1 MLRQTYKTG
10 LTALAVVAMVTAA
23 IPAEAK
29 ETPADASI
37 VVATVNGDKI
47 FKKDVLGALKNMQVK
62 PEDSEKAFP
71 VVVNQMINE
80 RLINTETSS
89 AGIEKN
95 PVFQQRLEMAR
106 FQLIKTMYLENYLK
120 DKINDQTV
128 KVEYNKFK
136 KENKGKQEVHA
147 HHILL
152 ASEVEARQVI
162 KDLKGGA
169 KFEDLAKERSSG
181 PTAKTGGDIG
191 YFLKGELVPEFSD
204 AAFKLKK
211 GNYTKAPVK
220 SQFGWHVILVKDKR
234 VRAVPEMKAVEG
246 AIRNKMGQEAVEKLV
261 ANLRAKADIK
271 HFDEK
276 GKLVKKTVK
285 N

>member
-152 ASEVEARQVI
+152 ASELEARQVI
-162 KDLKGGA
+162 KDLKSGA

>member
-204 AAFKLKK
+204 AAFKLKT

-234 VRAVPEMKAVEG
+234 IRPVPEMKLVEG

-261 ANLRAKADIK
+261 SNLRAKADIK

-276 GKLVKKTVK
+276 GNPVKKTAK